1 MSTRITDFAGLQ
13 GNPSTRSSY
22 QSAVRRYLDFIYEPV
37 RKGRIVTREEARR
50 YEELAED
57 YFSTDRNYS
66 VDLQRFA
73 ASLNASK
80 SPPKSAQFW
89 LSVIREFLKVNG
101 ITITDDQWK
110 DVKKRKPKG
119 RLARTRE
126 GIFSRELI
134 QKILPYMPVQTRA
147 VFLTMLSSGMRIG
160 ECVRLE
166 MDDIFLDEE
175 PARIE
180 IPGHITKSGDPRT
193 VFISREASTAIRA
206 WLDVRDKWLRSSV
219 NRNNGLLAYHGKEH
233 LKKVIEDDNRIFPVH
248 DSTIQ
253 ESFSRALEKAG
264 VDDIDPKTNRRRIHL
279 HMCRKFFRTR
289 MAQKI
294 PVDAVELLLG
304 HNGYLAAEYVRYTTE
319 ELRQYY
325 FQAEGAVTVGVSD
338 EIAAAIV
345 GETIGQDL
353 ERLRDENSSLRNELS
368 QIQQE
373 LAIMRAMQN
382 DISRHP
388 EALQALIDKRI
399 KELQTPKKND

>member
-1 MSTRITDFAGLQ
+1 MSTRITDFAKLQ
-13 GNPSTRSSY
+13 GNPSTKSSY

-37 RKGRIVTREEARR
+37 REGRIVTREEAGR

-66 VDLQRFA
+66 VDLQGFA

-89 LSVIREFLKVNG
+89 LAVVREFLKVNEV
-101 ITITDDQWK
+101 TITDEQWK
-110 DVKKRKPKG
+110 DVKKRRPKG

-134 QKILPYMPVQTRA
+134 QKILPYMPVQTKA

-160 ECVRLE
+160 ETVRLV
-166 MDDIFLDEE
+166 MADIFLDEE

-193 VFISREASTAIRA
+193 VFISREAAAAVRA
-206 WLDVRDKWLRSSV
+206 WLDVRDKWLKSSV
-219 NRNNGLLAYHGKEH
+219 NRNNGLLKYHGKEH

-253 ESFSRALEKAG
+253 ESFTRALEKAG
-264 VDDIDPKTNRRRIHL
+264 VDELDPKTHRRRIHL

-289 MAQKI
+289 LAQVI
-294 PVDAVELLLG
+294 GVDAVELLMG
-304 HNGYLAAEYVRYTTE
+304 HNGYLSDAYVRYTVE
-319 ELRQYY
+319 ELRQLYV
-325 FQAEGAVTVGVSD
+325 QGEAAVTVGVSD
-338 EIAAAIV
+338 EVAAVLV
-345 GETIGQDL
+345 GEDL
-353 ERLRDENSSLRNELS
+353 NRLKDENSTLRAELA
-368 QIQQE
+368 QIQNEMAAIRAMHAIPSTALQE
-373 LAIMRAMQN
+373 LIDRR
-382 DISRHP
+382 I
-388 EALQALIDKRI
+388 QALKTD
-399 KELQTPKKND
+399 Q